1 MDRIKKL
8 QQNLPK
14 NLDYFLISDNNS
26 LFYLLGLKDLSGY
39 LLISKNSVVFFNKT
53 KFFKFS
59 SKIKILDFTKTIFL
73 NFFNESSKK
82 TIKIGFDGNF
92 LSYSEYVLLKKEILK
107 NSKKIF
113 LKNLENPLIKLRQ
126 IKSKDEI
133 FLLKKAAKINY
144 AGFLYIKSLL
154 KEGVTE
160 KKLALEYEIF
170 IRKKGAL
177 KLSFAP
183 IIAFSENAYYPH
195 HIPTDRKLKKND
207 FILMDLG
214 CEYENYQSDMTR
226 TISFNKKSEKFE
238 KILKIVKK
246 AKDLALK
253 KVKSGVK
260 ISDVKREVVKFF
272 EEKKVL
278 KNFTHQLGHGIGI
291 EVHEKP
297 SFREDFILEENMVI
311 TIEPGIYKKN
321 WGGIR
326 LEDTILVTKNG
337 FINLY

>member
-1 MDRIKKL
+1 
-8 QQNLPK
+8 
-14 NLDYFLISDNNS
+14 
-26 LFYLLGLKDLSGY
+26 
-39 LLISKNSVVFFNKT
+39 
-53 KFFKFS
+53 
-59 SKIKILDFTKTIFL
+59 
-73 NFFNESSKK
+73 
-82 TIKIGFDGNF
+82 
-92 LSYSEYVLLKKEILK
+92 
-107 NSKKIF
+107 
-113 LKNLENPLIKLRQ
+113 
-126 IKSKDEI
+126 
-133 FLLKKAAKINY
+133 
-144 AGFLYIKSLL
+144 
-154 KEGVTE
+154 
-160 KKLALEYEIF
+160 
-170 IRKKGAL
+170 
-177 KLSFAP
+177 
-183 IIAFSENAYYPH
+183 
-195 HIPTDRKLKKND
+195 
-207 FILMDLG
+207 MDLG

-226 TISFNKKSEKFE
+226 TVSFNKKSKKFE
-238 KILKIVKK
+238 EFLKIVKK

-260 ISDVKREVVKFF
+260 ISDVKKEVLDFF